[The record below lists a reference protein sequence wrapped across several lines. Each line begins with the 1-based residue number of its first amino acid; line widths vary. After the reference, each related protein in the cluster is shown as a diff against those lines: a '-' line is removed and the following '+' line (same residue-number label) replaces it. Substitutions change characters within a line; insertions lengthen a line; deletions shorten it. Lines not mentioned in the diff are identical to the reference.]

1 MWRSW
6 LLKYMISDPCL
17 RAVSPVEFSA
27 HVQYLPWAESRPY
40 VGGEYH
46 CLVAR
51 ARMRDTG
58 HPHWLT
64 ENSVVTDEVRRAPS
78 SEDQSHLVTIA
89 ELQVHLLPHLQTG
102 HSCAPHLCT
111 WFQILCGYHGVGI
124 QVRGLCPDSMF
135 NTAYTLTM
143 TGAGR
148 PRYLGH
154 YTSSIQFDGDT
165 QLWHWRDMRLGASLA
180 TRAVSRLFHVTI

>member
-1 MWRSW
+1 MTFN
-6 LLKYMISDPCL
+6 PCL
-17 RAVSPVEFSA
+17 GAVSPVEFST

-64 ENSVVTDEVRRAPS
+64 QHSVVTDEVRRAPS

-102 HSCAPHLCT
+102 LSCAPHHC
-111 WFQILCGYHGVGI
+111 
-124 QVRGLCPDSMF
+124 M
-135 NTAYTLTM
+135 
-143 TGAGR
+143 
-148 PRYLGH
+148 
-154 YTSSIQFDGDT
+154 
-165 QLWHWRDMRLGASLA
+165 
-180 TRAVSRLFHVTI
+180 